1 MNVIFFIAVIVTMA
15 NEIFI
20 KSILKTLVALTVFI
34 LTLLFI
40 FEDYENAE
48 HTILGFVFIPDNLIY

>member
-1 MNVIFFIAVIVTMA
+1 MA
-15 NEIFI
+15 KEIFI
-20 KSILKTLVALTVFI
+20 KSILKTLVVLTVFI